1 MNHLFVTYE
10 IAKLLKEKGFNEP
23 CICQYMIQ
31 DSTPEMSS
39 PKVIK
44 LVPLVTSKAI
54 TVGILP
60 KQVELN
66 LCAPLYQQ
74 VVDWFR
80 EKHNINPT
88 SKICSDSR
96 YMSDVSNNDSH
107 DTYIKG
113 VKTGYY
119 KTYYEALNKA
129 IEEAL
134 KLI

>member
-1 MNHLFVTYE
+1 MNNLFVTYE

-31 DSTPEMSS
+31 DSTSEMSS
-39 PKVIK
+39 PKVIN
-44 LVPLVTSKAI
+44 LVPLVTSKEI

-80 EKHNINPT
+80 EKHKINFNVIGGFHDFSISIKLT
-88 SKICSDSR
+88 GTVESKSFYGS
-96 YMSDVSNNDSH
+96 
-107 DTYIKG
+107 
-113 VKTGYY
+113 
-119 KTYYEALNKA
+119 YYEVLKKA